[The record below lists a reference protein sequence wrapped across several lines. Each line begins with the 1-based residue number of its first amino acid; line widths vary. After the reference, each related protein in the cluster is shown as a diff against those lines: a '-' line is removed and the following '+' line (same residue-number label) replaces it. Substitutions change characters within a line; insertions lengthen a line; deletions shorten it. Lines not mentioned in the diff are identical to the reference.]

1 MTTLTK
7 AHTMS
12 RYAEYR
18 DLRIEVDNKLAT
30 VTLNRP
36 EARNAINQRLIRE
49 LRTIWDDLGDDPAVN
64 AVLLMG
70 AGDRFSVGGDV
81 KAMSD
86 RPGGDVLEEG
96 EVHDP
101 MISRRLVNRLLEL
114 DKPIVCAINGDC
126 IGLAATIAL
135 LCDVTVIADDARI
148 GDSHVNKVGLV
159 AGDGGTVIWPLLIG
173 VSKAKEYLMRGTLLK
188 GPEAERIGLVNH
200 VQPKAEVLPFARR
213 IAQEL
218 ADGPI
223 WATRWTKLSINQII
237 KDRVNRLMEASMA
250 LEQVTFELAD
260 HREATR
266 AFKEKRK
273 PRFGGT

>member
-1 MTTLTK
+1 MN
-7 AHTMS
+7 
-12 RYAEYR
+12 RYERYQ
-18 DLRIEVDNKLAT
+18 DLKIDVSNKVAT

-36 EARNAINQRLIRE
+36 QARNAINQRLIRE
-49 LRTIWDDLGDDPAVN
+49 LRSIWDDLGDDPAVN
-64 AVLLMG
+64 VVLLTG
-70 AGDRFSVGGDV
+70 AGDWFSVGGDV

-101 MISRRLVNRLLEL
+101 MISRRLVTRQLEL

-126 IGLAATIAL
+126 VGLAATHAL
-135 LCDVTVIADDARI
+135 LSDITVMSEDARI

-159 AGDGGTVIWPLLIG
+159 AGDGGTVIWPLLVGI
-173 VSKAKEYLMRGTLLK
+173 SKAKEFLMRGTLLN
-188 GPEAERIGLVNH
+188 GREAERIGLVNH
-200 VQPKAEVLPFARR
+200 CVPKGEVLAKARA

-218 ADGPI
+218 ADGPT
-223 WATRWTKLSINQII
+223 WAIRWTKLSINQII
-237 KDRVNRLMEASMA
+237 KDRVNHLLEASMA

-260 HREATR
+260 HKEATA

-273 PRFGGT
+273 PKFGQH